1 MNNFFKASCAV
12 AVLGVMG
19 GCATRPV
26 SQETQAPPP
35 SPAQTAQTATQQAP
49 SPAKD
54 KEKETPAA
62 PVASLSPDVMYK
74 VLVAEVAIQRGQ
86 YDLAI
91 KNYLDLGKQLH
102 DPRLL
107 ERAARVA
114 AYAHDSKQA
123 LEAAKLW
130 VEMEPDNVEAR
141 EVAAAFYIRSGQY
154 DQAQK
159 QLEAL
164 LTINAK
170 EGSRSTF
177 MLIAGL
183 LGRQQDKQ
191 AALEVMQHLVK
202 VRPDDPN
209 AQLAL
214 SHLAVRAGALDQ
226 AEQAA
231 KRAVELQPDRLDA
244 QIQEARV
251 LTMRGKSD
259 EAVALLKK
267 AVKKHPKD
275 ADLRTAYA
283 KLLVDAQQMD
293 KAYEQFK
300 QVDKDNPDQPDI
312 LLALGIVALEL
323 EKVDDGE
330 KYFIHLNHLNRG
342 FESESSYYLGRIAED
357 FRKDPDEA
365 IKWYKKVEEGDQY
378 FESQLRIAFLLSK
391 EGHVEQARGQLSAI
405 TARGP
410 ADRMRIFLADGQ
422 ILRDAG
428 RTKEAIDVYTTG
440 LQELPDNTDLLYARA
455 MAEDKLADV
464 KHMEADLRSIL
475 SREPDNVD
483 ALNALGYSLADRTT
497 RYDEALKL
505 VQRALELRPDS
516 YFILD
521 SMGWVDYRLGHYQEA
536 ISYLRRALDMSAD
549 SEIAAHLTE
558 VLWVTGDKRGAREV
572 WDKALK
578 GAPGNKVLLDVMNRL
593 DHKP

>member
-1 MNNFFKASCAV
+1 MV
-12 AVLGVMG
+12 VVLGLMG

-26 SQETQAPPP
+26 SQETQAPPATA
-35 SPAQTAQTATQQAP
+35 PAVQTATQPAP
-49 SPAKD
+49 SPAEDND
-54 KEKETPAA
+54 KEKKETPAVPA
-62 PVASLSPDVMYK
+62 ASVPPDVMYK

-91 KNYLDLGKQLH
+91 KNYLDLGKQYH

-114 AYAHDSKQA
+114 AYAHDNKQA

-141 EVAAAFYIRSGQY
+141 EVASAFYIRSGKY
-154 DQAQK
+154 DEAQK

-170 EGSRSTF
+170 ESSKSTF

-191 AALEVMQHLVK
+191 AALEVMQRLVK
-202 VRPDDPN
+202 DRPDDSN

-214 SHLAVRAGALDQ
+214 SRLAVRAGALDQ
-226 AEQAA
+226 AEQAI

-244 QIQEARV
+244 QVQEARV
-251 LTMRGKSD
+251 LVMRGKSD
-259 EAVALLKK
+259 EAVVLLKK
-267 AVKKHPKD
+267 AVKKHPKNL
-275 ADLRTAYA
+275 DLRTAYA

-300 QVDKDNPDQPDI
+300 RVDKDDPDQPDI
-312 LLALGIVALEL
+312 LLALGIVALQL
-323 EKVDDGE
+323 EKVDEGE
-330 KYFIHLNHLNRG
+330 KYFTRLNHLNRG

-357 FRKDPDEA
+357 FHKDPGEA
-365 IKWYKKVEEGDQY
+365 IKWYKKVEDGDQY
-378 FESQLRIAFLLSK
+378 FESQLRIAFLLAK
-391 EGHVEQARGQLSAI
+391 QGHVEQARGQLSAI
-405 TARGP
+405 TTRGP
-410 ADRMRIFLADGQ
+410 ADRMRIFLVDGQ

-428 RTKEAIDVYTTG
+428 RIKEAIEVYTTG
-440 LQELPDNTDLLYARA
+440 LKELPDNTDLLYARA
-455 MAEDKLADV
+455 MAEDKLADM

-505 VQRALELRPDS
+505 IQRALELRPDS

-521 SMGWVDYRLGHYQEA
+521 SMGWVNYRLGHYQEA
-536 ISYLRRALDMSAD
+536 ISYLRRALDMSSD

-558 VLWVTGDKRGAREV
+558 VLWVKGDKQGARKV

-578 GAPGNKVLLDVMNRL
+578 VAPGNKVLLDVMNRL